1 MFALR
6 IIKFKV
12 AVLNLI
18 PIRYL
23 DAINPRMPIGFTE
36 SS

>member
-1 MFALR
+1 MFVLGS
-6 IIKFKV
+6 IKFKV

-23 DAINPRMPIGFTE
+23 DAVNPRMPIGFTE